1 MTCFFLDGGVPPHS
15 IANKFLDILEQEKG
29 AIAVHCKAGLGR
41 TGTLNALYLI
51 KHFHFSAEE
60 AIAYIRICRPGSII
74 GPQQL
79 FLLNM
84 QENMWSFGYHD
95 PILHLLPEKSDI
107 SNRIQQDKIAAE
119 TSNTCHINPITPA
132 SITPN
137 NTRDMDIDFISQ
149 TVCEELKIN

>member
-1 MTCFFLDGGVPPHS
+1 MICFFLDGGVPSHS
-15 IANKFLDILEQEKG
+15 IVNKFLEILEQEKG

-41 TGTLNALYLI
+41 TGTLNGLYLM

-79 FLLNM
+79 FLLSM
-84 QENMWSFGYHD
+84 QENMWNFGYRD
-95 PILHLLPEKSDI
+95 LISEKPDI
-107 SNRIQQDKIAAE
+107 SNHTQQDKTATE
-119 TSNTCHINPITPA
+119 TSNTCHINLNTPA
-132 SITPN
+132 SITTN
-137 NTRDMDIDFISQ
+137 DTRDMEIDFISQ